1 MVFWSPPRIS
11 FFRLFLFVRCPGVL
25 PVRLEISLDRLF
37 WVQTKNH
44 AVAVFTL
51 YRTST
56 HLKKWLLSL
65 PRYEFTFVFYSKR
78 ARCISHSS
86 RSFMRARADVFF
98 FFLSRVNLQPT
109 WVLIPLR
116 EWQKSIAFL
125 VTTAKTEDA
134 KLTFKII
141 SSRHNRP
148 PNSRSSRLFPANS
161 RTAPSPRYALSERFE
176 SFFCTTR
183 KAATTRR
190 EGERT

>member
-1 MVFWSPPRIS
+1 MYLAQFA
-11 FFRLFLFVRCPGVL
+11 FVY
-25 PVRLEISLDRLF
+25 
-37 WVQTKNH
+37 
-44 AVAVFTL
+44 A
-51 YRTST
+51 
-56 HLKKWLLSL
+56 
-65 PRYEFTFVFYSKR
+65 
-78 ARCISHSS
+78 
-86 RSFMRARADVFF
+86 RARADVFF

-141 SSRHNRP
+141 SSRRNRP

-176 SFFCTTR
+176 SFFLYH
-183 KAATTRR
+183 KKSSHNEKRR
-190 EGERT
+190 GENVRLIIAISDNVEFLSRLSLSFLFWNRERGYR

>member
-1 MVFWSPPRIS
+1 MTVWKQLCSPLSLSLFFSLSVCQVRVQTNNKRRENEWIFPSYSRRFLISVVKSQGRSRDILVVFWSPPRIS

-25 PVRLEISLDRLF
+25 PRRLEISLDWLF

-98 FFLSRVNLQPT
+98 
-109 WVLIPLR
+109 
-116 EWQKSIAFL
+116 
-125 VTTAKTEDA
+125 
-134 KLTFKII
+134 
-141 SSRHNRP
+141 
-148 PNSRSSRLFPANS
+148 
-161 RTAPSPRYALSERFE
+161 
-176 SFFCTTR
+176 SFCR
-183 KAATTRR
+183 
-190 EGERT
+190 G

>member
-1 MVFWSPPRIS
+1 MMVRKQLCSPLSLSLFLSLCVSSARANDKRRENEWIFPSYSRRFLISVVKSQGRSRDIVVFWSPPRIS

-25 PVRLEISLDRLF
+25 PRRLEISLDWLF

-98 FFLSRVNLQPT
+98 
-109 WVLIPLR
+109 
-116 EWQKSIAFL
+116 
-125 VTTAKTEDA
+125 
-134 KLTFKII
+134 
-141 SSRHNRP
+141 
-148 PNSRSSRLFPANS
+148 
-161 RTAPSPRYALSERFE
+161 
-176 SFFCTTR
+176 SFCR
-183 KAATTRR
+183 
-190 EGERT
+190 G

>member
-1 MVFWSPPRIS
+1 
-11 FFRLFLFVRCPGVL
+11 
-25 PVRLEISLDRLF
+25 
-37 WVQTKNH
+37 VQTKNH

-65 PRYEFTFVFYSKR
+65 PRYEFAFVFYSKR
-78 ARCISHSS
+78 ARCISHGS

-109 WVLIPLR
+109 WVLIPLTRVAKINRVSRNHR
-116 EWQKSIAFL
+116 EDR
-125 VTTAKTEDA
+125 EDA

-141 SSRHNRP
+141 SSRRNRP

-190 EGERT
+190 EGERTRD

>member
-1 MVFWSPPRIS
+1 MVFWSPQESPFFAFFVCGVPRPPTGCRYLS
-11 FFRLFLFVRCPGVL
+11 DCFG
-25 PVRLEISLDRLF
+25 
-37 WVQTKNH
+37 WQTKNH

-56 HLKKWLLSL
+56 HLKNGFFHCHGKDLDSF
-65 PRYEFTFVFYSKR
+65 FTVNARDVFRTVRVVY
-78 ARCISHSS
+78 
-86 RSFMRARADVFF
+86 ARALMFF

-141 SSRHNRP
+141 SSHHNRP

-161 RTAPSPRYALSERFE
+161 RTAPSPRYALFKRF
-176 SFFCTTR
+176 
-183 KAATTRR
+183 
-190 EGERT
+190 